1 MREAD
6 PNILVFSYF
15 KNRQHLKPV
24 CFKGLKVY
32 LLSENSN
39 KVLHFVH
46 LLSFLAVPFS
56 STLAT

>member
-1 MREAD
+1 MREVD
-6 PNILVFSYF
+6 HTILVFSHF
-15 KNRQHLKPV
+15 EKRQHLKPV

-39 KVLHFVH
+39 KVLHFAH
-46 LLSFLAVPFS
+46 LLSFLAIPFS